1 MPKIYPSKVLLTV
14 GDPSP
19 INNMWFLDSRPFRFQ
34 ATTLGKSFALVRD
47 GKCRSVVELAMH
59 HRVQCSIDLR
69 ARGLYKGDGGPEVP
83 TFVQRPGT
91 PQRQHN
97 HTCWVALPPSVPS
110 THHFHHPLPLHSST
124 PDLKPSFSAN
134 PSHRSP
140 PFLLPDWLHGFPGL
154 FTDTSEHIRFYSII
168 FYFVVFLFSTVV
180 VPCCRLIWLM

>member
-14 GDPSP
+14 GDPSL
-19 INNMWFLDSRPFRFQ
+19 INNMWFFDSRSFRFQ
-34 ATTLGKSFALVRD
+34 LTTPGKSFALVRD

-69 ARGLYKGDGGPEVP
+69 ARGLYNGDGGPQVP
-83 TFVQRPGT
+83 TFVQKPGT

-124 PDLKPSFSAN
+124 PDLN
-134 PSHRSP
+134 L
-140 PFLLPDWLHGFPGL
+140 PFLQILPTVAYL
-154 FTDTSEHIRFYSII
+154 FFFQTDSMDSPDCLPILLSIS
-168 FYFVVFLFSTVV
+168 VL
-180 VPCCRLIWLM
+180 L